1 MLKIWGRTSSI
12 NVQKVMWAVAELGLA
27 HERIDA
33 GGPFGGLDG
42 PDYAAMNPNR
52 LIPVLQDGATVR
64 LGIQYDRALPRRAL
78 RRGRSLAGGRR
89 RGAPRPTAG
98 WTGSSPLCSRRSA
111 PIFLGLIRT
120 PPEKRDMA
128 LITAS
133 AERLGQAMTILDGHL
148 ATRPYVA
155 GDALTMGD
163 IPVGCVCW
171 RYANLDIAR
180 PDLPNIAAYRARLE
194 AARRLPRARDAA
206 AGVTLSPP
214 GIVITGG
221 WPGLLLSLRDSSSM
235 TKLNTRLV
243 ARSRLS
249 IQNQSPS

>member
-1 MLKIWGRTSSI
+1 
-12 NVQKVMWAVAELGLA
+12 
-27 HERIDA
+27 
-33 GGPFGGLDG
+33 
-42 PDYAAMNPNR
+42 MNPNR
-52 LIPVLQDGATVR
+52 LIPVLQDGDTVVWESNAIVR
-64 LGIQYDRALPRRAL
+64 YLAARYGAGGLGPRTPHA
-78 RRGRSLAGGRR
+78 LAG
-89 RGAPRPTAG
+89 RPLDGLAAHHAAAG
-98 WTGSSPLCSRRSA
+98 DDADLP
-111 PIFLGLIRT
+111 GLIRT

-128 LITAS
+128 LIAAS

-148 ATRPYVA
+148 AKRPYVA

-171 RYANLDIAR
+171 RYANLDVAR
-180 PDLPNIAAYRARLE
+180 PDLPNIAAYRQRLE
-194 AARRLPRARDAA
+194 PRRLPCERDAA
-206 AGVTLSPP
+206 AGVNVQPA

-221 WPGLLLSLRDSSSM
+221 WPGLLLSLRDRSSM

>member
-33 GGPFGGLDG
+33 GGAFGGLSG
-42 PDYAAMNPNR
+42 PDYEAMNPNR
-52 LIPVLQDGATVR
+52 LIPVLQDGATIVWESNTIVR
-64 LGIQYDRALPRRAL
+64 YLAAHYG
-78 RRGRSLAGGRR
+78 AGGLWPE
-89 RGAPRPTAG
+89 GP
-98 WTGSSPLCSRRSA
+98 SHRSEA
-111 PIFLGLIRT
+111 DRWMDWQLTTLQPAIGPIFLGLIRT

-133 AERLGQAMTILDGHL
+133 AERLGQAMTILDAHL
-148 ATRPYVA
+148 AKRPYVA

-180 PDLPNIAAYRARLE
+180 PNLPNIAAYRERLE
-194 AARRLPRARDAA
+194 QRAGYRAHVMLP
-206 AGVTLSPP
+206 
-214 GIVITGG
+214 
-221 WPGLLLSLRDSSSM
+221 
-235 TKLNTRLV
+235 LV
-243 ARSRLS
+243 
-249 IQNQSPS
+249 